1 MSESASSPRPD
12 EQRAWNADTSS
23 ADGSASPPP
32 DDDAV
37 YKIPGGL
44 SGWSPG
50 DLPAPNSDGTIRKT
64 LGRNEPVSP
73 IPRPR
78 PSRPGSDWF
87 VLAGFNLLVFVGS
100 VCVMM
105 LELTASRLIA
115 KHVGSSLYT
124 WTSVIGV
131 VLAGIT
137 IGNYLGG
144 WLADRYDRAKTLS
157 WMLLAASLSC
167 AGILWIDELMTD
179 LPKPEAFSWPMWVLC
194 LVAMTFLLPALL
206 MGTTSPLVA
215 SMALARSSRMGQTVG
230 SVYAWGA
237 FGSIVGTFI
246 TGFYLIDIWG
256 TRSIVG
262 LTSTILALMAVT
274 VAGPRWMFR
283 TAVVCGWLQMLAI
296 LLAMATITRPTASV
310 WAERTANAWHLGSSA
325 DVARNSVASWRDF
338 GGEVGQKL
346 HELGLIME
354 LRGDQPG
361 QYYDE
366 SSYSYIHVDDDMLEG
381 TPVKALRLDKLIH
394 AYYNP
399 DDPTSLHY
407 EYEQV
412 YAAVTK
418 QAAPKP
424 SSDAFASIPDFP
436 GVDRLLNDLPSSVSW
451 EESSRRLWV
460 RDSSKEVLDELRQRS
475 PDAAYWNALDF
486 LHAETTKAGWG
497 GFSTASLP
505 TLPEGVTIPEDLYQT
520 VRYDRHLEVLT
531 AYEPVTSDLRDKLA
545 GLSPQGP
552 WRTAIESFRKHSSR
566 VSALFLGG
574 GGYIF
579 PRWFLSEFPNAGRI
593 DVAEL
598 DPAVHKAVQQELGLT
613 KADEARIHTM
623 IGDARNTVDDLL
635 RANRQRVKLGKAP
648 ELYDFVYGDAFND
661 FSIPWHLATVEFTQK
676 LDALMTPNGVLQAN
690 IIDIYPRIE
699 VPGGYTG
706 SAEVD
711 YDGEI
716 PAKLVQSEPGATL
729 PVLKPLVAPL
739 EVKPGTLARFRL
751 ASKTVITKAD
761 ERRLQQAASEDII
774 WTATVQE
781 LAEKTRGKPV
791 LPVPLPDALRG
802 QGSLARGWVPCPEPF
817 RGIEIYR
824 VDDDQWVLGLRAA
837 VSPDLQRSLRDLRP
851 NDAVWSRLIDAGA
864 ERSRRPGS
872 GRFLG
877 RYVNTLAAVF
887 PCVYVFSTA
896 QEEPTSDRDTFV
908 AVCSR
913 RPLSMQ
919 DLAQTG
925 YWQGR
930 PFAWQEL
937 PAAGEKLVQG
947 GQMTSLLMLAEGQ
960 ILRDDFAP
968 AENLMLP
975 VFTDAGTPE

>member
-1 MSESASSPRPD
+1 MSETPASPRPE
-12 EQRAWNADTSS
+12 EQRAWNADTTPG
-23 ADGSASPPP
+23 GSASSPP
-32 DDDAV
+32 DDEAT

-50 DLPAPNSDGTIRKT
+50 DLPAPNPDGTVRKT
-64 LGRNEPVSP
+64 PGRNEPISVSP
-73 IPRPR
+73 IPKARPR
-78 PSRPGSDWF
+78 KQGSDWLA
-87 VLAGFNLLVFVGS
+87 LAGFNALVFIGS

-167 AGILWIDELMTD
+167 AGVLWIDQVITD
-179 LPKPEAFSWPMWVLC
+179 LPKPDALSWPMWVLC
-194 LVAMTFLLPALL
+194 LVSMSFLLPALL

-215 SMALARSSRMGQTVG
+215 SMALSRSSRMGQTVG
-230 SVYAWGA
+230 NVYAWGA
-237 FGSIVGTFI
+237 FGSIVGTFV
-246 TGFYLIDIWG
+246 TGFYLIDVWG

-262 LTSTILALMAVT
+262 LTSTILALMAIA
-274 VAGPRWMFR
+274 VAGPRWTFR

-296 LLAMATITRPTASV
+296 LLAMATITRPTATV
-310 WAERTANAWHLGSSA
+310 WAERTANTWNLGSDS
-325 DVARNSVASWRDF
+325 DLARESVNSWRVF

-346 HELGLIME
+346 HELGLLVE

-366 SSYSYIHVDDDMLEG
+366 SSYSYIHVSDDMLDG

-399 DDPTSLHY
+399 DEPTNLHY

-418 QAAPKP
+418 QAAPAP
-424 SSDAFASIPDFP
+424 ATDAFAVIPEFP
-436 GVDRLLNDLPSSVSW
+436 GVDILLEKLPDGVSW
-451 EESSRRLWV
+451 EATSRRLWV
-460 RDSSKEVLDELRQRS
+460 RTPSKEVLDALRQRS

-486 LHAETTKAGWG
+486 LHTETTKPRWG

-505 TLPEGVTIPEDLYQT
+505 TLPEEITFPADAFQTI
-520 VRYDRHLEVLT
+520 RYDRHLEVLT
-531 AYEPVTSDLRDKLA
+531 AYEPISAELRDKLA
-545 GLSPQGP
+545 ALSPQAP
-552 WRTAIESFRKHSSR
+552 WRTAIESLRKRSAK

-579 PRWFLSEFPNAGRI
+579 PRWFLAEFPNAGRI

-613 KADEARIHTM
+613 KADEERIHTM

-635 RANRQRVKLGKAP
+635 RANRRLKEAGQSP
-648 ELYDFVYGDAFND
+648 ELYDFIYGDAFND

-676 LDALMTPNGVLQAN
+676 LAALLSPNGVLQAN

-699 VPGGYTG
+699 LPGGSVG
-706 SAEVD
+706 ASEVD

-716 PAKLVQSEPGATL
+716 PASLIQSPPGAVL
-729 PVLKPLVAPL
+729 PILKPELAPL
-739 EVKPGTLARFRL
+739 ELKPGTLARFIL
-751 ASKTVITKAD
+751 AAKTTISTAD
-761 ERRLQQAASEDII
+761 ERRLMKAAPDDVI
-774 WTATVQE
+774 WGATVQE
-781 LAEKTRGKPV
+781 LAAKTRGKPT
-791 LPVPLPDALRG
+791 LPVPLPEALRG
-802 QGSLARGWVPCPEPF
+802 QGALTNGWMPCPEPF
-817 RGIEIYR
+817 RGIESFRIDADR
-824 VDDDQWVLGLRAA
+824 WVLGLRGA
-837 VSPDLQRSLRDLRP
+837 VSPELQRSLRELRP
-851 NDAVWSRLIDAGA
+851 DDAQWTQIVDRGA
-864 ERSRRPGS
+864 ERTRKPGS

-887 PCVYVFSTA
+887 PCIYVFSTA
-896 QEEPTSDRDTFV
+896 QEEPTEDRDTFV

-919 DLAQTG
+919 DLEKTG
-925 YWQGR
+925 YWQGA
-930 PFAWQEL
+930 PFAWLEI
-937 PAAGEKLVQG
+937 PAAGEKLVRG
-947 GQMTSLLMLAEGQ
+947 GQMDSLLSLAEGQ

-975 VFTDAGTPE
+975 VFTTQD